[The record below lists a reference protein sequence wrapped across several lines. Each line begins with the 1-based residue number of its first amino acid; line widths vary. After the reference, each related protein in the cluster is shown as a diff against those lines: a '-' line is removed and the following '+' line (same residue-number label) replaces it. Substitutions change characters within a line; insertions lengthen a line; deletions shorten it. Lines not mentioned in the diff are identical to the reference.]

1 VPPVTFNYTV
11 MAAVCTSTAFLL
23 VLMALVA
30 YNGFQYPRDHVSCET
45 FMSVYVVY
53 DRYGLEHVK
62 DATYHACFPCCQ
74 CPSFCTCTCCPED
87 THVNGV
93 DWRVRAVDLK
103 NAKTKDVDFDEN
115 KEGLA

>member
-1 VPPVTFNYTV
+1 

-23 VLMALVA
+23 VLMALMA

-74 CPSFCTCTCCPED
+74 CPTFCACTCCPED
-87 THVNGV
+87 TKKVNGV
-93 DWRVRAVDLK
+93 DWRVQRAVQNVNK
-103 NAKTKDVDFDEN
+103 KDVDFAEN

>member
-1 VPPVTFNYTV
+1 MHVHRVFAGPDDV
-11 MAAVCTSTAFLL
+11 
-23 VLMALVA
+23 
-30 YNGFQYPRDHVSCET
+30 GEYPRDHVSCET

-93 DWRVRAVDLK
+93 DWRVRADDLK
-103 NAKTKDVDFDEN
+103 NAQNAKVDLAE
-115 KEGLA
+115 KKGLVV